1 MTRSSINR
9 WLRSA
14 PVRQTARRVGKVA
27 PWVLAGLVLVLV
39 VRQAMLIDWGEVRS
53 AVTDLPIKVLALAA
67 AVALAGH
74 MTFAAY
80 DLVARRAVGH
90 AASAKRSALIG
101 GISYAMNLNF
111 GALVGGVAVRLN
123 LYRRAGVPLR
133 QGSLV
138 VAGGMAANW
147 CAWCVLVA
155 GALLWADPLL
165 WPTNWPD
172 LAYGWRLV
180 AAGVALAIPA
190 LVLLACV
197 YRAGQRLWRRNIAR
211 WPNWQHAAT
220 WLLLALL
227 SWSLACTVVWV
238 LLQGAAP
245 WWAVAGALMLAAIA
259 GVVTHVPAGLGVLEA
274 VVLTALAGLAP
285 QPTLLAA
292 LLAYRAVYYVLPLAF
307 ALLAY
312 AWLEAR
318 TKGSLPAEDKHDAR
332 IQKAQQA
339 SS

>member
-1 MTRSSINR
+1 MTRSSISR

-14 PVRQTARRVGKVA
+14 SVRQAARRVGKVT
-27 PWVLAGLVLVLV
+27 PWVLAGLVIVLV
-39 VRQAMLIDWGEVRS
+39 VRQAVLIDWGEVRS
-53 AVTDLPIKVLALAA
+53 AVTDLPVKVLALAA
-67 AVALAGH
+67 ALALAGH
-74 MTFAAY
+74 LTYAAY

-101 GISYAMNLNF
+101 GIGYAMNLNF

-133 QGSLV
+133 LGSLV
-138 VAGGMAANW
+138 VAGGMTANW
-147 CAWCVLVA
+147 CGWCVLLA
-155 GALLWADPLL
+155 GALLWADPLP

-190 LVLLACV
+190 LVLLACI
-197 YRAGQRLWRRNIAR
+197 YRAGRRLWRQSTAR
-211 WPNWQHAAT
+211 WPNWKHAAT
-220 WLLLALL
+220 WLLLSLL
-227 SWSLACTVVWV
+227 SWSLASTVVWV

-245 WWAVAGALMLAAIA
+245 WWAVAGAMMLAAIA

-292 LLAYRAVYYVLPLAF
+292 LLAYRAVYYVLPLAL

-318 TKGSLPAEDKHDAR
+318 TKGSLPAEDKRDTHV
-332 IQKAQQA
+332 QEAQQA